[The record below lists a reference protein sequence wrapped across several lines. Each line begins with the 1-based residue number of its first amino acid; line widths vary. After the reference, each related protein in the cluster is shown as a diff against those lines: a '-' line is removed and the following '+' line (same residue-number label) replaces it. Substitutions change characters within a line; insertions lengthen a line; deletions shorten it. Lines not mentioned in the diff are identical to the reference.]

1 MYWSEFNSF
10 YLNSISLF
18 TEAEAQS
25 LNPQVVLGPP
35 GQHSGSHFREK
46 PWTGPGLHGGTI
58 LGHLGLNNLAQND
71 FREDVHFHQGATS
84 EKEWARQEED
94 RKQCAVPDQL
104 VLCQPSFPV
113 LPWDGTVVDHET
125 VGLLLFSSSWVVIV
139 RRAPLWLTPITHRQ
153 FVKTHTAKHCHVH

>member
-1 MYWSEFNSF
+1 MYLSEFNSF
-10 YLNSISLF
+10 YLNSISPF

-25 LNPQVVLGPP
+25 LNPQVDLGPP
-35 GQHSGSHFREK
+35 GQHSGSHFTREK
-46 PWTGPGLHGGTI
+46 PWAGPGLHGGTI

-104 VLCQPSFPV
+104 VLCRPSFPV
-113 LPWDGTVVDHET
+113 LPGDGTVVDHGA
-125 VGLLLFSSSWVVIV
+125 VGLLLFSSSRVVIV
-139 RRAPLWLTPITHRQ
+139 RLAPLWLTHITHRR
-153 FVKTHTAKHCHVH
+153 HVR